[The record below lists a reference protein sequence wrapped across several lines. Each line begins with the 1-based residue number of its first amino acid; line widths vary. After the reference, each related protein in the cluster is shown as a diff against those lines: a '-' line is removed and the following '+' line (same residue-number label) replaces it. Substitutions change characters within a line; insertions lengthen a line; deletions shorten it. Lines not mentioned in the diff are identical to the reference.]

1 VEVAAAS
8 LPPNGGASPGQET
21 AMGQQTVRE
30 AMTHEVVTVHPD
42 TPFKAVVQ
50 VLAEHGV
57 DAAPVVDETG
67 ALLGMVSGADLT
79 CHEEEPPSL
88 AHLLVGGRSARD
100 HVRKARART
109 ARELMSTPVRT
120 TAPGAEVCEALRE
133 MDRGKVGR
141 LPVVDDGRLV
151 GILTRSD
158 LLAVFLR
165 PDGELEREVDA
176 AVRAA
181 MGGGADDVRVVD
193 ADGIAYLRGTVDRT
207 TRAWAAVA
215 AAADVRGVV
224 DVEDEL
230 VSEVDDSLAHELSVR
245 GPFV

>member
-1 VEVAAAS
+1 
-8 LPPNGGASPGQET
+8 
-21 AMGQQTVRE
+21 MGQQTVRE
-30 AMTHEVVTVHPD
+30 AMTREVVTVHPD
-42 TPFKAVVQ
+42 APFKAVVQ

-57 DAAPVVDETG
+57 DAAPVVDQTG
-67 ALLGMVSGADLT
+67 TLLGMVSGSDLT

-88 AHLLVGGRSARD
+88 AHLLVGGRSARE
-100 HVRKARART
+100 HVRKRRART
-109 ARELMSTPVRT
+109 ARELMSSPVRT
-120 TAPGAEVCEALRE
+120 VGPDAEICEALRE

-141 LPVVDDGRLV
+141 LPVVEGDRLV

-165 PDGELEREVDA
+165 PDDELQREVEG
-176 AVRAA
+176 AVRTA
-181 MGGGADDVRVVD
+181 MGGGGDDVHVVVG
-193 ADGIAYLRGTVDRT
+193 DGIAYLRGRVDRT

-230 VSEVDDSLAHELSVR
+230 VSEVDDSLVHEMSVR